1 MLHASSSYLGA
12 GIGGCTA
19 REEDARFVRV
29 NGRETRECAMDR
41 LSWGEERRIRYAQPP
56 CSRGRESSWGHRFSL
71 SSEGAGRGGRGGYPR
86 RSQRGPTPSAGAAP
100 PVDRGAFAGGCADQ
114 TT

>member
-19 REEDARFVRV
+19 REEDLGFVRV

-41 LSWGEERRIRYAQPP
+41 LSWREERCIRYAQPP
-56 CSRGRESSWGHRFSL
+56 CSRGSESSWVHRFSL
-71 SSEGAGRGGRGGYPR
+71 SSEGAGRGGRCGSHLRSR
-86 RSQRGPTPSAGAAP
+86 RRTPPSSGASLR
-100 PVDRGAFAGGCADQ
+100 V
-114 TT
+114 